1 MYTGENVMKVCDI
14 AISVVMK
21 LEVLFI
27 VLKIILTKRDG
38 KSLVGEG
45 RLHLSKS

>member
-1 MYTGENVMKVCDI
+1 MGEHVVKVSDL

-27 VLKIILTKRDG
+27 VLKIGLTKRDG
-38 KSLVGEG
+38 KGLVGEG